1 MVLANILRRPLP
13 KLASQQQIA
22 LAELDRWLDVDTDS
36 FSAVARKL
44 GERFARA
51 KATLDLAG
59 YRRQRQE
66 AVSLAGPPDLPDIR
80 DAFYQADLRRIAPM
94 DREEEFRMARR
105 HEFLRD
111 LILMVHYLQRDL
123 FPQVVDRLAPRGL
136 LAFSIA
142 TERNLERHERPPR
155 PYLLEPSEAEA
166 LVDSL
171 DVLFAA
177 EGWYDDDRHEAR
189 IIARRP

>member
-1 MVLANILRRPLP
+1 MTGPRDRWDERYRHQPAPSAPALFVIDDLKPWLESPGRALDVAGGAGRNSLWLAERGWHTTLVDISPVAVGSVRESAQRRGVQIDTIIADLTAEPLP
-13 KLASQQQIA
+13 
-22 LAELDRWLDVDTDS
+22 
-36 FSAVARKL
+36 
-44 GERFARA
+44 
-51 KATLDLAG
+51 
-59 YRRQRQE
+59 
-66 AVSLAGPPDLPDIR
+66 AGPW
-80 DAFYQADLRRIAPM
+80 
-94 DREEEFRMARR
+94 
-105 HEFLRD
+105 D

-142 TERNLERHERPPR
+142 TERNLERHECPPR

-166 LVDSL
+166 LADSL